1 MKLKLRGV
9 SLENIAE
16 EVLARRGFRIIS
28 KRYRIKVEGVD
39 IAEVDILAE
48 KDGEKYAVEV
58 KAGRVSVTDLRQV
71 YANAV
76 LLKAK
81 PLIVCRD
88 FSDEAARKTA
98 ELLGVEVL
106 FLPEFL
112 VFVAPEELIY
122 SVKTAVKEV
131 LLEVLAPPQVELSP
145 EDMSILKAIAEA
157 DSFRDAAV
165 KLGVEVGELGR
176 KVAELKKKHVLIGED
191 YSSLRLRALILLSI
205 YKIFKNKV
213 EYC

>member
-1 MKLKLRGV
+1 VKPKFRGV

-48 KDGEKYAVEV
+48 KDGERYAVEV

-112 VFVAPEELIY
+112 VFVTPEELVY
-122 SVKTAVKEV
+122 SVKSAVKEV
-131 LLEVLAPPQVELSP
+131 LLELLTPPQVELSS
-145 EDMSILKAIAEA
+145 EDVRVLKAIAEA

-165 KLGVEVGELGR
+165 KLGMEISELGR
-176 KVAELKKKHVLIGED
+176 RVAELRKKRVLVGED
-191 YSSLRLRALILLSI
+191 YSSLRLRAILLLSI
-205 YKIFKNKV
+205 RKV
-213 EYC
+213 FSGK

>member
-1 MKLKLRGV
+1 MRPKFRGV

-16 EVLARRGFRIIS
+16 EVLARRGFRIVS

-48 KDGEKYAVEV
+48 KDGERYAVEV

-112 VFVAPEELIY
+112 VFVTPEELVY
-122 SVKTAVKEV
+122 SVKSAVKEV
-131 LLEVLAPPQVELSP
+131 LLELLTPPQVELSS
-145 EDMSILKAIAEA
+145 EDVRVLKAIAEA

-165 KLGVEVGELGR
+165 KLGMEISELGR
-176 KVAELKKKHVLIGED
+176 RVAKLRKKRVLVGED
-191 YSSLRLRALILLSI
+191 YSSLRLRAILLLSI
-205 YKIFKNKV
+205 RKV
-213 EYC
+213 FSGK

>member
-1 MKLKLRGV
+1 MRPKFRGV

-16 EVLARRGFRIIS
+16 EVLARRGFRIVS

-48 KDGEKYAVEV
+48 KDGERYAVEV

-112 VFVAPEELIY
+112 VFVTPEELVY
-122 SVKTAVKEV
+122 SVKSAVKEV
-131 LLEVLAPPQVELSP
+131 LLELLTLPQVELSS
-145 EDMSILKAIAEA
+145 EDVRVLKAIAEA

-165 KLGVEVGELGR
+165 KLGMEISELGR
-176 KVAELKKKHVLIGED
+176 RVAELRKKRVLVGED
-191 YSSLRLRALILLSI
+191 YSSLRLRAILLLSI
-205 YKIFKNKV
+205 RKV
-213 EYC
+213 FSGK

>member
-1 MKLKLRGV
+1 MKPKIKGI
-9 SLENIAE
+9 SIENIAE
-16 EVLARRGFRIIS
+16 EVLTRRGYRIVG

-48 KDGEKYAVEV
+48 KDGERYAVEV

-112 VFVAPEELIY
+112 VFVTPEELVY
-122 SVKTAVKEV
+122 SVKSAVKEV
-131 LLEVLAPPQVELSP
+131 LLELLTLPQVELSS
-145 EDMSILKAIAEA
+145 EDVRVLKAIAEA

-165 KLGVEVGELGR
+165 KLGMEISELGR
-176 KVAELKKKHVLIGED
+176 RVAELRKKRVLVGED
-191 YSSLRLRALILLSI
+191 YSSLRLRAILLLSI
-205 YKIFKNKV
+205 RKV
-213 EYC
+213 FSGK

>member
-1 MKLKLRGV
+1 MKPKIKGI
-9 SLENIAE
+9 SIENIAE
-16 EVLARRGFRIIS
+16 EVLTRRGYRIVG

-48 KDGEKYAVEV
+48 KDGERYAVEV

-112 VFVAPEELIY
+112 VFVTPEELVY
-122 SVKTAVKEV
+122 SVKSAVKEV
-131 LLEVLAPPQVELSP
+131 LLELLTPPQVELSS
-145 EDMSILKAIAEA
+145 EDVRVLKAIAEA

-165 KLGVEVGELGR
+165 KLGMEISELGR
-176 KVAELKKKHVLIGED
+176 RVAELRKKRVLVGED
-191 YSSLRLRALILLSI
+191 YSSLRLRAILLLSI
-205 YKIFKNKV
+205 RKV
-213 EYC
+213 FSGK

>member
-1 MKLKLRGV
+1 MRPKFRGV

-48 KDGEKYAVEV
+48 KDGERYAVEV

-112 VFVAPEELIY
+112 VFVTPEELVY
-122 SVKTAVKEV
+122 SVKSAVKEV
-131 LLEVLAPPQVELSP
+131 LLELLTPPQVELSS
-145 EDMSILKAIAEA
+145 EDVRVLKAIAEA

-165 KLGVEVGELGR
+165 KLGMEISELGR
-176 KVAELKKKHVLIGED
+176 RVAELRKKRVLVGED
-191 YSSLRLRALILLSI
+191 YSSLRLRAILLLSI
-205 YKIFKNKV
+205 RKV
-213 EYC
+213 FSGK

>member
-1 MKLKLRGV
+1 
-9 SLENIAE
+9 
-16 EVLARRGFRIIS
+16 

-48 KDGEKYAVEV
+48 KDGERYAVEV

-112 VFVAPEELIY
+112 VFVTPEELVY
-122 SVKTAVKEV
+122 SVKSAVKEV
-131 LLEVLAPPQVELSP
+131 LLELLTLPQVELSS
-145 EDMSILKAIAEA
+145 EDVRVLKAIAEA

-165 KLGVEVGELGR
+165 KLGMEISELGR
-176 KVAELKKKHVLIGED
+176 RVAELRKKRVLVGED
-191 YSSLRLRALILLSI
+191 YSSLRLRAILLLSI
-205 YKIFKNKV
+205 RKV
-213 EYC
+213 FSGK

>member
-1 MKLKLRGV
+1 MKPKFRGV

-48 KDGEKYAVEV
+48 KDGERYAVEV

-112 VFVAPEELIY
+112 VFVTPEELVY
-122 SVKTAVKEV
+122 SVKSAVKEV
-131 LLEVLAPPQVELSP
+131 LLELLTPPQVELSS
-145 EDMSILKAIAEA
+145 EDVRVLKAIAEA

-165 KLGVEVGELGR
+165 KLGMEISELGR
-176 KVAELKKKHVLIGED
+176 RVAELRKKRVLVGED
-191 YSSLRLRALILLSI
+191 YSSLRLRAILLLSI
-205 YKIFKNKV
+205 RKV
-213 EYC
+213 FSGK

>member
-1 MKLKLRGV
+1 VRPKFRGV

-48 KDGEKYAVEV
+48 KDGERYAVEV

-112 VFVAPEELIY
+112 VFVTPEELVY
-122 SVKTAVKEV
+122 SVKSAVKEV
-131 LLEVLAPPQVELSP
+131 LLELLTPPQVELSS
-145 EDMSILKAIAEA
+145 EDVRVLKAIAEA

-165 KLGVEVGELGR
+165 KLGMEISELGR
-176 KVAELKKKHVLIGED
+176 RVAELRKKRVLVGED
-191 YSSLRLRALILLSI
+191 YSSLRLRAILLLSI
-205 YKIFKNKV
+205 RKV
-213 EYC
+213 FSGK

>member
-1 MKLKLRGV
+1 MRPKFRGV

-48 KDGEKYAVEV
+48 KDGERYAVEV

-112 VFVAPEELIY
+112 VFVTPEELVY
-122 SVKTAVKEV
+122 SVKSAVKEV
-131 LLEVLAPPQVELSP
+131 LLELLTPPQVELSS
-145 EDMSILKAIAEA
+145 EDVRVLKAIAEA

-165 KLGVEVGELGR
+165 KLGMEISELGR
-176 KVAELKKKHVLIGED
+176 RVAKLRKKRVLVGED
-191 YSSLRLRALILLSI
+191 YSSLRLRAILLLSI
-205 YKIFKNKV
+205 RKV
-213 EYC
+213 FSGK